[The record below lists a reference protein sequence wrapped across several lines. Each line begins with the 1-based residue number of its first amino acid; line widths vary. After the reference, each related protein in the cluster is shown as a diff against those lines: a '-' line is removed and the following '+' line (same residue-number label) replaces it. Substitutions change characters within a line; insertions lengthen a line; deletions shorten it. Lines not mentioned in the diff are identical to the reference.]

1 MRQSYKQQHQKA
13 KSKRKSA
20 MDLKNLCILPKNSA
34 EDLRARKALLGICT
48 YLREC
53 TPKIATSSP

>member
-34 EDLRARKALLGICT
+34 EDLRARKVLLGLRT
-48 YLREC
+48 YL
-53 TPKIATSSP
+53 